1 MGFGFNW
8 VLFSC
13 EVCQF
18 WSDSIFH
25 YDYCAVCFGF
35 LGYPVCERHFG
46 IDPTANAVARANP
59 SVLAGRTCDLNEAWY
74 SILICVG
81 SHDSTVHE
89 LTKAAQSLLIKLFFC
104 CELRDHIAQQLKY
117 FRMSTST
124 VAATEARGQQIAKSR
139 AVRCKRTAFSYWKAV
154 LDAKKSRALEISYR
168 TRMMHFQILFRTRK
182 KKKRFQQRLC

>member
-1 MGFGFNW
+1 MATVWQCKCCFSCFDARALVLGFGFNW

-89 LTKAAQSLLIKLFFC
+89 LTKAAQSLLIKLFFVVSC
-104 CELRDHIAQQLKY
+104 
-117 FRMSTST
+117 
-124 VAATEARGQQIAKSR
+124 ATTLLNNWNISECRHLLLLQRRLAGSKLQKVEQFDVKEPLSAIGK
-139 AVRCKRTAFSYWKAV
+139 RC
-154 LDAKKSRALEISYR
+154 
-168 TRMMHFQILFRTRK
+168 
-182 KKKRFQQRLC
+182 

>member
-1 MGFGFNW
+1 M
-8 VLFSC
+8 
-13 EVCQF
+13 
-18 WSDSIFH
+18 I
-25 YDYCAVCFGF
+25 
-35 LGYPVCERHFG
+35 
-46 IDPTANAVARANP
+46 
-59 SVLAGRTCDLNEAWY
+59 
-74 SILICVG
+74 
-81 SHDSTVHE
+81 VHE

-139 AVRCKRTAFSYWKAV
+139 AVRCERTAFSYWKAV

-182 KKKRFQQRLC
+182 KRRGFNKDYVEDRQCRNCGLFGHLEFHPFCPLNVTTASCTKEYPKEPRRRHHGQKKKEPKWVYLADEKNNFLVPSGFELYSRA